1 VISTSKIGC
10 HIGVIAVN
18 IFAYADDVVL
28 LAASWQAMQGL
39 GLAVNCCKDLDLE
52 CNAKKMKCMVVNPS
66 DSSKIV
72 SSVFPRF
79 MINGLAVEFV
89 QEFGYLGHILSCMMR
104 DDSDIKREIRNV
116 YMRTNMLTQRYKPL
130 FHKCKDK
137 NF

>member
-1 VISTSKIGC
+1 MISTSKIGC

-66 DSSKIV
+66 DSSKICLLYTSPSPRDRTRSRMP
-72 SSVFPRF
+72 SS
-79 MINGLAVEFV
+79 A
-89 QEFGYLGHILSCMMR
+89 
-104 DDSDIKREIRNV
+104 
-116 YMRTNMLTQRYKPL
+116 
-130 FHKCKDK
+130 
-137 NF
+137 